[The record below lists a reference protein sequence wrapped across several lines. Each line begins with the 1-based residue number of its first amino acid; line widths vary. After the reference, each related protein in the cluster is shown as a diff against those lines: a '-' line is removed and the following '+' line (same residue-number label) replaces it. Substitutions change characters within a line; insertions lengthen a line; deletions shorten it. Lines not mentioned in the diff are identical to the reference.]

1 MKILFIYNPSSGN
14 ESGKKFIGKVEEKL
28 KKYFDEIIIKETEK
42 AGDGTK
48 FVEETRDLDAIGVYG
63 GDGTVNEVLLGM
75 NRISSKAKLLILP
88 GGTGNLLA
96 KKLNIPEKKEK
107 ALESFDFKN
116 TKKIDLRKVNDKI
129 FSLFA
134 SIGAVPEA
142 IHEVSSE
149 EKSKFGGLAYIRKSI
164 EKLRISEEY
173 NLHIK
178 SDGRDYSGSVDHL
191 IVGLTNK
198 IGKLEFTSENE
209 EMNSGEANLFI
220 LTKDTIKDRLEVL
233 RDSIEGEV
241 EEGKNVRHFT
251 VKEVKISSLS
261 DEEVTID
268 IDGDKGPSLPVEIKI
283 LKEAV
288 EVYLP
293 KEFNNDW
300 NFICKELC

>member
-48 FVEETRDLDAIGVYG
+48 FVEETKDLDAIGVYG

-75 NRISSKAKLLILP
+75 NRISSKAKLLIFP

-116 TKKIDLRKVNDKI
+116 TKKIDLGKVNDKI

-178 SDGRDYSGSVDHL
+178 S
-191 IVGLTNK
+191 
-198 IGKLEFTSENE
+198 
-209 EMNSGEANLFI
+209 
-220 LTKDTIKDRLEVL
+220 
-233 RDSIEGEV
+233 
-241 EEGKNVRHFT
+241 
-251 VKEVKISSLS
+251 
-261 DEEVTID
+261 
-268 IDGDKGPSLPVEIKI
+268 
-283 LKEAV
+283 
-288 EVYLP
+288 
-293 KEFNNDW
+293 
-300 NFICKELC
+300 

>member
-116 TKKIDLRKVNDKI
+116 TKKIDLGKVNDKI

>member
-116 TKKIDLRKVNDKI
+116 TKKIDLGKVNDKI

-178 SDGRDYSGSVDHL
+178 SDGGDYSGSVDHL